1 MVLDKSIS
9 AGDESNVV
17 HTDGNNNT
25 ITIYPKAD
33 KQEIEQIVKAT
44 IWDNLPVFL
53 SVAKAQVEERINVF
67 VNQVIAKLASLNIK
81 FEELEARLSTPDF
94 QYSLAESAKM
104 FAKDPK
110 RVDQDTLIDL
120 ITQKIEKLDDDHQE
134 ELVVIDMA
142 ISAVAKLSK
151 NQIRWLTFLYY
162 ITSDVSFDVFGKFY
176 DIGQVEYEQANGS
189 FILEGNNKVNCH
201 TIYQAYINYYYNSE
215 LEQVFYSQLSR
226 IDVSI
231 LVSLGCI
238 IHDISLA
245 SDSGG
250 IIIGRELT
258 SRKIRTRIGCYD
270 GMSDNEQLQ
279 KFLEQINIIFSN
291 ISNIDNFR
299 FTSVGKEIARS
310 FLKTTDLNITYNL

>member
-1 MVLDKSIS
+1 MVLNKSIS

-53 SVAKAQVEERINVF
+53 SMAKAQVEERMNVF
-67 VNQVIAKLASLNIK
+67 VNQVIAKLASLNITV
-81 FEELEARLSTPDF
+81 EELQAKLSTPDV

-104 FAKDPK
+104 FAKNPE

-120 ITQKIEKLDDDHQE
+120 ITQKIEKLDNDHQE

-151 NQIRWLTFLYY
+151 NQIRWLAFLYY
-162 ITSDVSFDVFGKFY
+162 ITSDVSVDISGKFY
-176 DIGQVEYEQANGS
+176 DISRNEYEKEDGS
-189 FILEGNNKVNCH
+189 FIFDEGRKVNCH
-201 TIYQAYINYYYNSE
+201 AIYEAYINYYYNSE
-215 LEQVFYSQLSR
+215 LERIFYSQLNR
-226 IDVSI
+226 IDMSI

-238 IHDISLA
+238 IKNISV
-245 SDSGG
+245 SG
-250 IIIGRELT
+250 ILEYKNPFSKRIQR
-258 SRKIRTRIGCYD
+258 RTGHND
-270 GMSDNEQLQ
+270 GMSDNERLQ
-279 KFLEQINIIFSN
+279 KFYKQINKIFDD
-291 ISNIDNFR
+291 ISNIDSFR
-299 FTSVGKEIARS
+299 FTSVGTKIARS
-310 FLKTTDLNITYNL
+310 FLETINIRV